1 MSANLDQGV
10 NKILIVI
17 TDGQS
22 YDQVLSSANYA
33 RSQKITLI
41 AVGVGP
47 GTNDTQLLEIAQS
60 SSNVIK
66 VSSFS

>member
-1 MSANLDQGV
+1 VSANLDQGV

-47 GTNDTQLLEIAQS
+47 GTNDTQLLEIA
-60 SSNVIK
+60 
-66 VSSFS
+66 